1 MDRNTNRKNRETLKG
16 YFKKGGVP
24 TEEQFAG
31 LIDSVPNIVEDGQVQ
46 RTPDGWAFYPQ
57 HEGGM
62 ELALYKDVPENS
74 GAKPAWRLRVT
85 GDKRLVICN
94 ENEETVLEM
103 AQDKTV
109 SVSGGKETPTPAG
122 DEGYFT
128 IPADKK
134 WHDVPVDFSKRESSC
149 RVFSIHASCN
159 DTIGLCLLTHATAVW
174 MSNDDQHVRSHQK
187 HWWGWTGAVKI
198 RWQGDSRLQLR
209 SRKRLGGDVTCRIVE
224 TFKV

>member
-1 MDRNTNRKNRETLKG
+1 MDRNTNRKDRETLKG

-62 ELALYKDVPENS
+62 ELALYSDVLENG

-85 GDKRLVICN
+85 EDKRLVICN
-94 ENEETVLEM
+94 EDEETVLEM

-109 SVSGGKETPTPAG
+109 TLAGGEEKPVPAG

-149 RVFSIHASCN
+149 RVFSIHSSCN
-159 DTIGLCLLTHATAVW
+159 DTIDLCLLTHATAIW
-174 MSNDDQHVRSHQK
+174 MGNDEQHIKSHQK

-198 RWQGDSRLQLR
+198 RWQGGLRLQLR
-209 SRKRLGGDVTCRIVE
+209 SRKRLEGDVTCRIVE

>member
-46 RTPDGWAFYPQ
+46 RTSDGWAFYPQ

-62 ELALYKDVPENS
+62 ELALYRDVPENS

-85 GDKRLVICN
+85 GDKRLVICT
-94 ENEETVLEM
+94 EDEETVLEL
-103 AQDKTV
+103 ARDKTV
-109 SVSGGKETPTPAG
+109 TVSGGEEKPMPVNN
-122 DEGYFT
+122 DEYIT
-128 IPADKK
+128 IPADKE
-134 WHDVPVDFSKRESSC
+134 WHDVLVDFPPRDSKC
-149 RVFSIHASCN
+149 HVFSIHASCN
-159 DTIGLCLLTHATAVW
+159 DTVGLCLLTHATAVW
-174 MSNDDQHVRSHQK
+174 MGNDEQHIKSHQK
-187 HWWGWTGAVKI
+187 HWWGWTGAVKV
-198 RWQGDSRLQLR
+198 RWQGGSRLQLR
-209 SRKRLGGDVTCRIVE
+209 SRKRLGGNVTCRIVE